1 MSLRYFPV
9 YKRKNKKKSGG
20 GKDKGEGE
28 GDGDD
33 SAADLT
39 EEEVDKWALNEL
51 SENDEA
57 NNPEIVIGAEMFNDT
72 QFMI

>member
-28 GDGDD
+28 GEGD
-33 SAADLT
+33 SGADQS

-57 NNPEIVIGAEMFNDT
+57 NNPEVVIGAEMFNDT
-72 QFMI
+72 HFMI